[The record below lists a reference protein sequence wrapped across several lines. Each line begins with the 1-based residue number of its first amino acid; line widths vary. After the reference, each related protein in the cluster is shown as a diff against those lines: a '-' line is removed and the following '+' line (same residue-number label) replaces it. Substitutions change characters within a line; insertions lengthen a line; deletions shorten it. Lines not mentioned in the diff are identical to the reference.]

1 MTADWDAATYH
12 VVSAPQQEWGR
23 RVLDRLALEGSES
36 VADVG
41 CGTGRLTAELLAR
54 VPRGRLTAIDRSPA
68 MLSRARQHLRSPR
81 VAWVRA
87 SADAL
92 PFRAAFD
99 VVFSTATFHW
109 VLDHDALFSSLF
121 EALKPGGL
129 LHAQCGGG
137 PNLARLRR
145 RAAHLVTQ
153 PPFAT
158 HFAGWQEPWQY
169 SDPASTE
176 RRLRAAGFRDVS
188 TSLEQAPV
196 RFERPVEFRA
206 FCENVC
212 LHPYL
217 NRLPI
222 DTRASF
228 ADELVKLA
236 ESDDPSFVLDYWRL
250 NLTARKPDSH
260 GRA

>member
-1 MTADWDAATYH
+1 VTADWDAATYH

-41 CGTGRLTAELLAR
+41 CGTGRLTAQLFAR

-68 MLSRARQHLRSPR
+68 MLSQARLHLSSDR

-92 PFRAAFD
+92 PFNAAFD

-121 EALKPGGL
+121 VALKPGGR

-145 RAAHLVTQ
+145 RAAGLLRQ
-153 PPFAT
+153 PPYAACFD
-158 HFAGWQEPWQY
+158 GWQEPWQY
-169 SDPASTE
+169 ADPGSTE
-176 RRLRAAGFRDVS
+176 RRLSVAGFRDIS
-188 TSLEQAPV
+188 TSLEPAPV
-196 RFERPVEFRA
+196 RFDKPAEFRA

-217 NRLPI
+217 NRLPV

-236 ESDDPSFVLDYWRL
+236 ECDDPPFVLDYWRL
-250 NLTARKPDSH
+250 NLTARKPESP

>member
-1 MTADWDAATYH
+1 VSGDWDAATYH

-23 RVLDRLALEGSES
+23 RVLDRLALDGSES

-41 CGTGRLTAELLAR
+41 CGTGHLTAELLTR

-68 MLSRARQHLRSPR
+68 MLSQARRHLPSDR

-92 PFRAAFD
+92 PFSSAFD
-99 VVFSTATFHW
+99 VIFSTATFHW
-109 VLDHDALFSSLF
+109 VLDHDTLFSSLF
-121 EALKPGGL
+121 EALKPGGR

-145 RAAHLVTQ
+145 RAAHLVAQ
-153 PPFAT
+153 PPFAA
-158 HFAGWQEPWQY
+158 HFQGWQEPWQY
-169 SDPASTE
+169 ADPAATE
-176 RRLRAAGFRDVS
+176 SRLRVAGFRNIS

-196 RFERPVEFRA
+196 RFEGSAEFRT

-228 ADELVKLA
+228 GDELVKLA
-236 ESDDPSFVLDYWRL
+236 ESDDPPFVLDYWRL
-250 NLTARKPDSH
+250 NLAARKPDDH